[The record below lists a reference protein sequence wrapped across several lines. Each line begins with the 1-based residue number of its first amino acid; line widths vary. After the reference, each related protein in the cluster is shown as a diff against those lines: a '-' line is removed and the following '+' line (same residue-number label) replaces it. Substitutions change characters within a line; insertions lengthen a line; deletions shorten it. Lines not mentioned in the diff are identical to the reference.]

1 MDASEIRELTN
12 AEIDAEIEKT
22 SAELF
27 NLKYR
32 ASYEELENTALLKE
46 LRRTIARLKTIR
58 HERELQ
64 AAGESDV

>member
-1 MDASEIRELTN
+1 MNASEIRELTID
-12 AEIDAEIEKT
+12 EIDAEIEKA

-27 NLKYR
+27 NLRYR
-32 ASYEELENTALLKE
+32 ASYEELENSALLRE

-58 HERELQ
+58 HERERK